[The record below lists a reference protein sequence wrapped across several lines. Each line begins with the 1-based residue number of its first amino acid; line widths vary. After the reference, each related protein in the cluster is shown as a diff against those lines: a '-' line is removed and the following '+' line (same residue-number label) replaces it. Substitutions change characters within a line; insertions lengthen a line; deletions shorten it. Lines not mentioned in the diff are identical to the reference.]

1 MIYLSCDNMKK
12 IIFMISIFF
21 IGLNFIYARELVK
34 YADCVDGD
42 TIKVF
47 IDDKE
52 EIVRLLAIDTPES
65 VKPNSEVEYY
75 GKEASNYTC
84 NRIKKAKKIELEYD
98 SKSDKRDKFDRVL
111 AWVFLDGELLQTSL
125 VANGYAK
132 VAYLY
137 DDYKYNDI
145 LIKKQ
150 ELASAKGIGIWNESA
165 KLKYEQNTITSSEE
179 DIDIDNNY
187 ENIEVIIITGLLLIF
202 VLISKKLFK

>member
-150 ELASAKGIGIWNESA
+150 ELASAKGIGVWNESA